1 MKNLKLFSQVL
12 VLLTGLLFF
21 AGCQEDTVSPAEIE
35 ERNSSFTAYPNVNVY
50 GLGTANELYLYRSGP
65 PATYVS
71 TTMITGLR
79 DGEQMLAIDFS
90 PLNGKLYG
98 VSNLDMIYT
107 INLASGVGADQIGS
121 VTRISQNPFTPSLEA
136 NTVAMDINPRTGQ
149 IHLITDKG
157 QNLRVSPTTGQVV
170 GVDMSPSS
178 GTATTAI
185 NSAAFSN
192 NYAGTVGTTL
202 YDVDAAEGKLYRQA
216 AGSAS
221 LTLVG
226 STGLMIQGE
235 GGLDITRS
243 GTAFGVY
250 LADSQRTPTPTATPP
265 YDYSTGLAY
274 RLYGISLRNG
284 AATSLGRTHPM
295 IGIAVK

>member
-12 VLLTGLLFF
+12 VLMTGLLFF
-21 AGCQEDTVSPAEIE
+21 VGCQQDEITPADLD
-35 ERNSSFTAYPNVNVY
+35 ERTTTTTAYPNVNVY

-79 DGEQMLAIDFS
+79 DGEQMLAIDFN

-98 VSNLDMIYT
+98 VSSMDMIYT
-107 INLASGVGADQIGS
+107 INLSSSFGSAPAGS
-121 VTRISQNPFTPSLEA
+121 VTKVSQTPFTPSLEGT
-136 NTVAMDINPRTGQ
+136 TVAMDINPRTGQ

-157 QNLRVSPTTGQVV
+157 QNLRLSSSTGQVV
-170 GVDMSPSS
+170 AVDIALSS
-178 GTATTAI
+178 GSSTTAI

-192 NYAGTVGTTL
+192 NYSGTYGTTL
-202 YDVDAAEGKLYRQA
+202 YDVDMLGGNLYRQA
-216 AGSAS
+216 ASGGS

-226 STGLMIQGE
+226 STGLTISGE
-235 GGLDITRS
+235 GGLDISRNGS
-243 GTAFGVY
+243 AFAVY
-250 LADSQRTPTPTATPP
+250 NAQGPRPTFSSTPTS
-265 YDYSTGLAY
+265 YDDTSEMAY

-284 AATSLGRTHPM
+284 AATSLVKTLPM
-295 IGIAVK
+295 IGIAVQ